1 MKANRLGIKAILLTV
16 VCALIIGIGASPAN
30 AVGKQQ
36 HVVVAKADFH
46 FIVDGKVYHAPKET
60 QGFLYNN
67 RTYVPIRF
75 ASYLLEKWVVW
86 DQKTSTVSVTVP
98 SDDQLKQLQ
107 SYKKQYLMPNVDTS
121 KPASAYKK
129 ENIYALV
136 DAAGYN
142 FFGKEQSIPKDVTT
156 FLHKGT
162 LYVPL
167 RYFAELIQHDIS
179 YDSATKSIIMNSRG
193 GSDTGNNGN
202 NSNNGNNGGSTT
214 NPDNGTGG
222 TTAPG
227 SGNGGTTNPG
237 TPGEVDKPTRAELV
251 SAAKAQLSRMETRL
265 TTLAFSLY
273 EKYEAATTAEEKQK
287 YIDEGFAL
295 MGQTDADVQAVID
308 QLNKDLAKYD
318 YEIGNDGAEF
328 LETYKAK
335 KEAALAKFL

>member
-36 HVVVAKADFH
+36 HVVVSKADFH

-202 NSNNGNNGGSTT
+202 NGNNGGSTT